1 MKKQNCPLVSVIIP
15 AYNMEKLIGKTLKS
29 VIKQTYQNIEIIVI
43 DDGSKDRTTT
53 VVKQLIEQDNRIKL
67 LQQKNLGVAVA
78 RNRGIE
84 IAKGEF
90 IAPID
95 ADDLWYPENLERQVQ
110 CIKEANLDV
119 GLVYSWSLD
128 IDENDFPTGGFKV
141 SEIEGNV
148 YPTLVCNNFLGN
160 ASCCL
165 MRRNVVEKIG
175 GYSLEFKKQNAQGC
189 EDWDLYLK
197 IAANYQFKV
206 VRDFLVGYRQLK
218 DSMSGNYETMTKSHV
233 LLLNHVRNTSPNLPE
248 FLYGFSKSNLYLYFA
263 HQSYLYRD
271 YQTTLSW
278 IKQAIKAES
287 FFISIRP
294 KLYYLIIFSY
304 WKIFKA
310 KLEAKKTCLNSN
322 NILGNHNDLLTVY
335 APKKMDK
342 ISIIKLKLTL
352 LMSNIFKQFITFIY
366 KATQKKK
373 LKVDNARS

>member
-15 AYNMEKLIGKTLKS
+15 AYNLEKLIGKTLKY

-110 CIKEANLDV
+110 CITQANLEV
-119 GLVYSWSLD
+119 ALVYSWSWD
-128 IDENDFPTGGFKV
+128 IDENDLPTGGFKV
-141 SEIEGNV
+141 SEIEGDV

-165 MRRNVVEKIG
+165 MRRSVVQKIG
-175 GYSLEFKKQNAQGC
+175 GYSVEFKKQNAQGC

-206 VRDFLVGYRQLK
+206 VPDFLVGYRQLK
-218 DSMSGNYETMTKSHV
+218 DSMSGNYETMRKSHV

-263 HQSYLYRD
+263 YQSYFYHD
-271 YQTTLSW
+271 YQTSLSW

-287 FFISIRP
+287 FFIFVRP
-294 KLYYLIIFSY
+294 KLSYLIIFSY

-310 KLEAKKTCLNSN
+310 KLEAKKTGLNSN
-322 NILGNHNDLLTVY
+322 NISDNHNIFFTVD
-335 APKKMDK
+335 APKKMNT
-342 ISIIKLKLTL
+342 ISRIKFKLTL
-352 LMSNIFKQFITFIY
+352 LMNKIFYQFTSLIY
-366 KATQKKK
+366 QYHQKK
-373 LKVDNARS
+373 